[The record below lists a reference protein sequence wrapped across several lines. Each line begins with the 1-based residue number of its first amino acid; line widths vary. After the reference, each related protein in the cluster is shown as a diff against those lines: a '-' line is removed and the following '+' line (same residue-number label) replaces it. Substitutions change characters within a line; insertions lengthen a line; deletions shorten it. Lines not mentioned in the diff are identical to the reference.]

1 MSPGNLAAALAVL
14 AGAAAGGY
22 CLVRFFAGELSR
34 RERAGWSLACGVLLL
49 AAASGAF
56 LAAGLIPGPK
66 KFAAVLALLAIVSLL
81 ARRPGTTPSPVRR
94 TEGASLLPAIL
105 NALAVALVLLF
116 AVQAARR
123 GLGTEDHVAIW
134 GLKAKT
140 IFATSSVPARL
151 FDDPALAF
159 SRPQEPLLVP
169 LTLSAVAAAMR
180 AWNSRVLALLDPFF
194 ALATVLVVSGFLA
207 RRVSRQ
213 AGAAAGLLVALLA
226 PLYSLES
233 LGGAE
238 IPLALGFVLAATALL
253 DALERETAGACA
265 RLLLASLFCS
275 ATKAEGT
282 LFVLLLLASLLARSL
297 RGRPVPRVAALALFL
312 PAGLHAAGMGLL
324 LGKVPGPGI
333 GRALPSLSRLGEA
346 GLEVVGTQA
355 LTAALPL
362 LALGLLLLVSARGI
376 ADPLLPPLTL
386 QLLAAAFFGSVA
398 GRSVWEAQLAFG
410 RAALPLLPIV
420 ALVAAARAFALES
433 RDGRALAG
441 SRERPGGI
449 TAAAPIGLLLLALVA
464 VPQAIRGVSGE
475 RGAPLV
481 ALARPTFHASVEPIL
496 QASCQTCHRPGGIAP
511 FSLLSYEDA
520 ESQGRSIRRQ
530 VASRQMPPWKAGED
544 CGEFSNDPSLS
555 EREIATIVRWVDS
568 GSPRGDPKDAAPPRK
583 FSDGWELGT
592 PDLVLDAPEYT
603 PDFSKGDIYQCFVL
617 PTNLDAN
624 AWVSAVEVKPGN
636 RAMVHHALLYVEEG
650 IVSRDLEEQALP
662 GPGYPCFG
670 GPRAPVTDSFGE
682 WAPGMQPRFYPDG
695 VARFLPRKSRIIM
708 QVHYSALFG
717 RVEPDRSQVGI
728 FFAKG
733 PVTRRLLSD
742 DVRADAPFTIPA
754 GAVSHTLRGRLGPLP
769 SRAELVAILPHM
781 HLLGRTMKVTARSPD
796 GTERCLVDVEDW
808 DLRWQRTYFY
818 KRPVVLPAGTVLE
831 LEATFD
837 NSYANPHNPSEPLV
851 DVHFGERTTD
861 EMCMALLFWTVDGK
875 NPGEKD
881 AFFRGAVCSP
891 SPPLVRD
898 LPPAASP
905 PSGSPDPT
913 PEGRPPAVGNAG
925 RRPAVTKGARPL
937 G

>member
-1 MSPGNLAAALAVL
+1 MSPGGLAAALAVL

-22 CLVRFFAGELSR
+22 CLVRLFAGELSR

-49 AAASGAF
+49 AGASSVF
-56 LAAGLIPGPK
+56 LTAGLVPGPK
-66 KFAAVLALLAIVSLL
+66 KFAAVLALLAAVSFLC
-81 ARRPGTTPSPVRR
+81 RRPGTTPSPVRR
-94 TEGASLLPAIL
+94 TEGASVLPGVL
-105 NALAVALVLLF
+105 TGLAVALVLLF

-123 GLGTEDHVAIW
+123 GLATEDHFAIW

-140 IFATSSVPARL
+140 IFATASVPARL
-151 FDDPALAF
+151 FHDPALAF

-169 LTLSAVAAAMR
+169 LSLSAVAAGMR
-180 AWNSRVLALLDPFF
+180 AWDVRALALLDPFL
-194 ALATVLVVSGFLA
+194 ALATVLVISGFLA
-207 RRVSRQ
+207 RRVSRL
-213 AGAAAGLLVALLA
+213 AGASAGLLVALFA
-226 PLYSLES
+226 PLYSPES
-233 LGGAE
+233 LGTAQ
-238 IPLALGFVLAATALL
+238 IPMALGFALVATAFL
-253 DALERETAGACA
+253 DALERETAGTCA

-282 LFVLLLLASLLARSL
+282 LFVLLLLASLVARRL
-297 RGRPVPRVAALALFL
+297 RGRSVPRVAALSLFL
-312 PAGLHAAGMGLL
+312 PAALHAAGMGLL
-324 LGKVPGPGI
+324 RGTIAGPVFG
-333 GRALPSLSRLGEA
+333 GALPSFSRLREA
-346 GLEVVGTQA
+346 GLEVMGAQA
-355 LTAALPL
+355 LAAALPL
-362 LALGLLLLVSARGI
+362 LALGLLLLVSPRGI
-376 ADPLLPPLTL
+376 GDPLLPALTL
-386 QLLAAAFFGSVA
+386 QLLAGAIFGAVS
-398 GRSVWEAQLAFG
+398 GRSIWEAQLAFG
-410 RAALPLLPIV
+410 RAALPLFPV
-420 ALVAAARAFALES
+420 VVLVAAARAFALES
-433 RDGRALAG
+433 RNGRALAG

-475 RGAPLV
+475 RRAPLV

-496 QASCQTCHRPGGIAP
+496 QERCQTCHRPGGIAP

-520 ESQGRSIRRQ
+520 ESQSRSIRRQ
-530 VASRQMPPWKAGED
+530 VASRQMPPWKASED

-568 GSPRGDPKDAAPPRK
+568 GSPEGNPKDAPPARE

-592 PDLVLDAPEYT
+592 PDLVLDAPEFT

-650 IVSRDLEEQALP
+650 IVSKGLEEQALP

-682 WAPGMQPRFYPDG
+682 WAPGMQPRFFPEG
-695 VARFLPRKSRIIM
+695 VARFLPRKSRIVM

-717 RVEPDRSQVGI
+717 SVEPDRSQVGI
-728 FFAKG
+728 YFAKG
-733 PVTRRLLSD
+733 PVTRRLLSN

-754 GAVSHTLRGRLGPLP
+754 SAVSHTLRGRLGPLE

-781 HLLGRTMKVTARSPD
+781 HLLGRTMRVTARFPD

-818 KRPVVLPAGTVLE
+818 RTPVVLPAGTVLE
-831 LEATFD
+831 LAATFD

-881 AFFRGAVCSP
+881 AFFRGEVCSP
-891 SPPLVRD
+891 ID
-898 LPPAASP
+898 PPA
-905 PSGSPDPT
+905 
-913 PEGRPPAVGNAG
+913 R
-925 RRPAVTKGARPL
+925 
-937 G
+937 